1 MQINS
6 DKNYIHFSSL
16 RCPIKPFRIKTSKG
30 YLYCTEIDYKKN
42 YPDKFYKKIGKFFL
56 DNFANTSS
64 HPFWKKCRKPNL
76 NKEIYNDYVN
86 SSIESYKQYFRNP
99 DSTVLLVKNSKQQLV
114 GTLYSRPLELS
125 KTLTDKDTLYIDS
138 LAIKQ
143 KYRGNDVGKKV
154 LNKIL
159 NASKDRFGEVFLVAY
174 KESARFYEKLRFIKM
189 SKNDPSQTFAI
200 SELAKERI
208 DYPDYVDF
216 MQMNLKKQLPDR
228 WYNRIKNNK

>member
-6 DKNYIHFSSL
+6 VNPNISYTS
-16 RCPIKPFRIKTSKG
+16 RNCPIKPFKIKTNQG
-30 YLYCTEIDYKKN
+30 ILECRELDYNKSYTN
-42 YPDKFYKKIGKFFL
+42 TFLGGIGQFFL
-56 DNFANTSS
+56 DIFANTSS

-76 NKEIYNDYVN
+76 NKEVYNDYIN
-86 SSIESYKQYFRNP
+86 SSIESYKQHFFNP
-99 DSTVLLVKNSKQQLV
+99 DSTVLLVKNSKKQLV
-114 GTLYSRPLELS
+114 GALYSRPLELS

-143 KYRGNDVGKKV
+143 KYRGNSIGKKV

-159 NASKDRFGEVFLVAY
+159 NVSKERFGEVFLVAY
-174 KESARFYEKLRFIKM
+174 KESARYYEKLRFTKM
-189 SKNDPSQTFAI
+189 SKNEPSRAFAI

-216 MQMNLKKQLPDR
+216 MQMSLKEQLPNR

>member
-6 DKNYIHFSSL
+6 DKNYIYFSSL

-30 YLYCTEIDYKKN
+30 YLYCSEIDYNKD
-42 YPDKFYKKIGKFFL
+42 YPDKFYKKIGKFYL
-56 DNFANTSS
+56 DIFANTSS

-76 NKEIYNDYVN
+76 NREVYDDYIN
-86 SSIESYKQYFRNP
+86 SSIESYKQYFQNP
-99 DSTVLLVKNSKQQLV
+99 DTTVLLVHNNKKQLV
-114 GTLYSRPLELS
+114 GALYSRSLELS
-125 KTLTDKDTLYIDS
+125 KTLTDNDTLYIDS

-143 KYRGNDVGKKV
+143 EYRGNDVGKKI

-159 NASKDRFGEVFLVAY
+159 NTSKERFAEVFLVAY
-174 KESARFYEKLRFIKM
+174 KESVRFYEKLHFSKM
-189 SKNDPSQTFAI
+189 SKNESSQTFAI

-216 MQMNLKKQLPDR
+216 MQINLKEQSSDR

>member
-16 RCPIKPFRIKTSKG
+16 RCPVKPFRIKTSKG
-30 YLYCTEIDYKKN
+30 YLYCAEIDYKKD

-76 NKEIYNDYVN
+76 NKEVYNDYIN
-86 SSIESYKQYFRNP
+86 SSIESYKQHFFNP
-99 DSTVLLVKNSKQQLV
+99 DSTVLLVKNSKKQLV
-114 GTLYSRPLELS
+114 GALYSRPLELS

-143 KYRGNDVGKKV
+143 KYRGNSIGKKV

-159 NASKDRFGEVFLVAY
+159 NVSKEKFGEVFLVAY
-174 KESARFYEKLRFIKM
+174 KESARFYEKLRFTKM
-189 SKNDPSQTFAI
+189 SKNEPSQAFAI

-216 MQMNLKKQLPDR
+216 MQMSLKEQLPNR